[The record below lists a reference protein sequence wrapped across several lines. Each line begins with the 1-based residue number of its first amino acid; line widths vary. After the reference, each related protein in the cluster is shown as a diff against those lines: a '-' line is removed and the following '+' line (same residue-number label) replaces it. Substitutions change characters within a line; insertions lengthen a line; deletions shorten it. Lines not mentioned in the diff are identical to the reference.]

1 MESTCVDVCLP
12 KFVPKLTLVTVAW
25 NDKVAVDKPVA
36 KGKVIGTVTF
46 DDAAQKLEIRAPI
59 SGIVATMVKDPIQAE
74 DDIEH
79 GKLLLMKIDTCKHP
93 LVYDGI
99 CTICFEPNIK
109 KHTQKIFDKIQNIS
123 ASDEIVKDKITEIT
137 RGHKMIL
144 ILDLDN
150 TIIHARQVPVEFDYH
165 GKFPEEKESDFFE
178 VCQSS
183 TTKFLVK
190 KRPGLDRFLQ
200 RLDECFAIFVY
211 TFGTRSYGLEVIHNI
226 DPEQKIL
233 KASRLISKSDYDLKH
248 KELEK
253 IIPEKYRD
261 LVLILDDNV
270 DVWSKYKD
278 NLVQVYPYYYWIKE
292 EDNEEIRTV
301 SHPDFYLHYL
311 GHFLER
317 SIAIYKKYKEE
328 HTPKTLKYFRVVK
341 VLHCLLFLDKIV
353 HFTCVVAVTNPEE
366 VLRIRES
373 IILKQKRGKV
383 SLTLEDANM
392 VVANTFKSTKK
403 IKQAKSEGKPTVH
416 FSWIRYS
423 VVNLVPM
430 STDFFDVVNITEEKL
445 SNIREFEKSMAE
457 KHTYEL
463 LSELSAHIDEAAY
476 LHLCHEDRLEQALK
490 SKTKIDDKDIEVT
503 ENESQNILAD
513 DIDGISQN

>member
-1 MESTCVDVCLP
+1 MDVYLP
-12 KFVPKLTLVTVAW
+12 RFVPKSTLVTVAW
-25 NDKVAVDKPVA
+25 IDKLAVDKPVS
-36 KGKVIGTVTF
+36 KGKVIGKVSF
-46 DDAAQKLEIRAPI
+46 DDAAQTLDIRAPI
-59 SGIVATMVKDPIQAE
+59 SGVVASMVKEPIQPE
-74 DDIEH
+74 EDIEH
-79 GKLLLMKIDTCKHP
+79 GKMLLMRIDTCKHP

-150 TIIHARQVPVEFDYH
+150 TIIHARQVPVDFDFRE
-165 GKFPEEKESDFFE
+165 KFKDEKESDFFE

-183 TTKFLVK
+183 STKFLVR
-190 KRPGLDRFLQ
+190 KRTGLDKFLE
-200 RLDECFAIFVY
+200 RLDESFAIFVY

-233 KASRLISKSDYDLKH
+233 KKSRLISKSDYDLNH

-270 DVWSKYKD
+270 DVWRKYKD
-278 NLVQVYPYYYWIKE
+278 NLVQVFPYYYWIKE

-301 SHPDFYLHYL
+301 SHPDYYLHYL
-311 GHFLER
+311 GHFLQR
-317 SIAIYKKYKEE
+317 SVAIYKRYKEE
-328 HTPKTLKYFRVVK
+328 HQPKTLKFYRIVR
-341 VLHCLLFLDKIV
+341 VLHSLLFFGKSV
-353 HFTCVVAVTNPEE
+353 NFTCVVAVANPDE

-373 IILKQKRGKV
+373 IIIKQKHGKV
-383 SLTLEDANM
+383 SLTLDGASM
-392 VVANTFKSTKK
+392 VVANTFKATKK
-403 IKQAKSEGKPTVH
+403 IKEAKSMGKPTAH

-430 STDFFDVVNITEEKL
+430 STDFFDVANITEAKL
-445 SNIREFEKSMAE
+445 SNIKDFEQSMADH
-457 KHTYEL
+457 HTYSL
-463 LSELSAHIDEAAY
+463 LTELSTHIDDEAY
-476 LHLCHEDRLEQALK
+476 RHLCHEDKLTDMFAKK
-490 SKTKIDDKDIEVT
+490 SKICDDDVEVS
-503 ENESQNILAD
+503 ENESRNIVAS
-513 DIDGISQN
+513 DIDGISKS